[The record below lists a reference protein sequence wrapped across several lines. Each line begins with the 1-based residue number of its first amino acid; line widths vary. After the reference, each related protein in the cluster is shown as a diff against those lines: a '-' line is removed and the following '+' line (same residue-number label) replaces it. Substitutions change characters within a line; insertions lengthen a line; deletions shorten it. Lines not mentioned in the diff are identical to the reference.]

1 MNADESLQNML
12 AQKEALDKLTAL
24 YTRAEELMSAK
35 GVQTLGE
42 AGPEGEALAAEI
54 AEAEA
59 NLAAL
64 QGGGAAA

>member
-1 MNADESLQNML
+1 MNADESLQDML

-42 AGPEGEALAAEI
+42 TGPEGDALATEI
-54 AEAEA
+54 AQAEA
-59 NLAAL
+59 DLAAL
-64 QGGGAAA
+64 EGETPAA

>member
-1 MNADESLQNML
+1 MNADESLQDML
-12 AQKEALDKLTAL
+12 AQKEALDKLTVL

-42 AGPEGEALAAEI
+42 AGPEGEALATEI
-54 AEAEA
+54 AQAEA
-59 NLAAL
+59 TLAAL